1 MITSRDNDLIKL
13 CNKIKQKK
21 YSKNEGLCLVETI
34 KIINQ
39 LYLKGKLTH
48 ILVIEDKYDLVKGYK
63 KCNVITI
70 SRGIAEYLSDT
81 VNTDGIFGICKIT
94 PSEKSDYSRCIVLDG
109 VQDPSNLGAIIRSAY
124 AFGFKTIFAINS
136 VYPYSYKGI
145 RSSMGYIFDINYIDL
160 DLNQLIE
167 YKNKYN
173 ISLVSA
179 DMSGELLDDFEP
191 KNDNI
196 ALVIGNEGQGVSRE
210 IMTLSDSTIRIPMDN
225 DVESLNASVSA
236 GIIMYNLR
244 K

>member
-48 ILVIEDKYDLVKGYK
+48 ILVTEDKYDLVKGYK

-94 PSEKSDYSRCIVLDG
+94 PNEKQDYSRCIVLDG

-160 DLNQLIE
+160 NLNQLIE